1 MTPEEIEALPPL
13 PPKWSAPL
21 SAVPRKPLVELIK
34 EYGDARSRGTAS
46 AMVHADRVMADR
58 IAVDYGAARRVVDM
72 WNAGAPAA
80 RTARQERMRKYWP
93 GLALALDTL
102 SGR

>member
-46 AMVHADRVMADR
+46 AMVHADRVMAEMADR
-58 IAVDYGAARRVVDM
+58 IAVDYGAARRVVDL
-72 WNAGAPAA
+72 WNNAQPTGFVKVL
-80 RTARQERMRKYWP
+80 RKQWP
-93 GLALALDTL
+93 GLALALDAL